1 MWQSRKPEKIDELK
15 EEMAQDIGKAI
26 EWTRKWR
33 VNISIEKT
41 EVCMFTKKKISKED
55 KTIQLNGKELN
66 YNPNPKLLGVI
77 LDEKMTFGKHLETLE
92 KRASRNLTIL
102 REVRQI
108 SKMNTKKLLQL
119 YFCLIRSVV
128 EYSCPAWQVAEQ
140 KDLQKLDRLQRKAL
154 TLCLDMPSTSGRAA
168 LEIEAGVLPIDLRI
182 EEIAIREIAKI
193 QSKSIK
199 EPIKQQLINYQEEI
213 GHDIHITPMGKAL
226 CQSFEMEKETD
237 ININLIE
244 PEFTYR
250 LGETSRTKTTP
261 SYWNRLGSSKSRT
274 SEQKKLCITVMT
286 ELIGN
291 TANDQATAYTDG
303 SCMGNPG
310 PCGAGAIIYTED
322 SRPAIRL
329 HRPVAQRGSILLAE
343 LVAIVM
349 VLEFCILERLH
360 NTITTLKI
368 FSDSQ
373 SAVGLLTLNWAPK
386 SYIDVIRDIKE
397 HIEDL
402 RTKGM
407 EICILWTPGH
417 ANIQGNDEAD
427 LLAKQAAEEATQLLP
442 KNNIITLQDVKQG
455 AHKSVMQKWQ
465 RRWELSDTGRDLFD
479 ITPNVKN
486 IPIFDFPSKE
496 IFSILIQ
503 LRTGYTTLNYYK
515 QRTGQDTTD
524 LCSCG
529 IKETQ
534 QHYLTECP
542 NYESYREEMY
552 QQITKEIGI
561 RKINTCTLLG
571 RLDHENTEE
580 YKRKLEIIS
589 AFISKTGRFDLPEHP
604 QPQS

>member
-1 MWQSRKPEKIDELK
+1 
-15 EEMAQDIGKAI
+15 
-26 EWTRKWR
+26 
-33 VNISIEKT
+33 
-41 EVCMFTKKKISKED
+41 MFTKKKISKED

-226 CQSFEMEKETD
+226 CQSFEMEKETG